1 METIAILVRRLPE
14 AADLPV
20 PKYMTA
26 GSAGMDLHAAV
37 KNVITLLPG
46 EYQAI
51 PTGICL
57 ALPNGCEA
65 QIRPRS
71 GLALKHG
78 ITLLNTPGTID
89 ADYRGE
95 IQILM
100 INFGK
105 EPFIIQ
111 RGDRIAQ
118 MIIAKVYRGSIEI
131 VETLDQTERNDGGF
145 GHTGV

>member
-1 METIAILVRRLPE
+1 MENMTILVRQLPE
-14 AADLPV
+14 AGDLPM
-20 PKYMTA
+20 PAYMTA
-26 GSAGMDLHAAV
+26 GSAGMDLCAAV
-37 KNVITLLPG
+37 QDTLTLQPG
-46 EYQAI
+46 DYRAI
-51 PTGICL
+51 PTGICM
-57 ALPNGCEA
+57 ALPQGFEA

-105 EPFIIQ
+105 EPFIVR
-111 RGDRIAQ
+111 RGDRVAQ
-118 MIIAKVYRGSIEI
+118 MVIAKIYQANIEL
-131 VETLDQTERNDGGF
+131 VDTLDQTSRNEGGF